1 MTEGRKYG
9 RAFSREDTKK
19 SVFPECEK
27 ESGRIGTKSVTSVFG
42 KKETKSR
49 PRKQKKI
56 EKVSREKITQDEN
69 SIRKAVIS
77 KKKMV

>member
-27 ESGRIGTKSVTSVFG
+27 ESGRIGTKSVTSMFG

-49 PRKQKKI
+49 PPETEEDRK
-56 EKVSREKITQDEN
+56 SFTGEN
-69 SIRKAVIS
+69 HTG
-77 KKKMV
+77 